1 MWSTLL
7 LDNGMS
13 CLGLLRSGLEKHAGP
28 DTRQHGF
35 FGKDNGAWK
44 ANRDRS
50 VSFCAI
56 LFTPTQ
62 SKTLRWKKPS
72 IFPEWE
78 PCRRRRDLVFGRFLS
93 CFVDSASNLA
103 TRRRNVR
110 DPTGRR
116 AQELGWKKEMC
127 DPSKMHRDM
136 IGFYSSSREG

>member
-1 MWSTLL
+1 MEYAAFRQWHVLSGTLAKWTGEACRPRYETTRILWKRQWSV
-7 LDNGMS
+7 
-13 CLGLLRSGLEKHAGP
+13 E
-28 DTRQHGF
+28 
-35 FGKDNGAWK
+35 